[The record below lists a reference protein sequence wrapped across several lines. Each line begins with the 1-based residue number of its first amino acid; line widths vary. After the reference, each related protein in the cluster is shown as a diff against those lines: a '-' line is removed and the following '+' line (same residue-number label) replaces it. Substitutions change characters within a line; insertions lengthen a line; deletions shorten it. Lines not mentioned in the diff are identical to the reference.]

1 MTRYRHNCPIVMSAR
16 TLRHLITLTLAAA
29 VVGSTA
35 RARSAAI
42 AQSARL
48 IGRVVDT
55 AGRPAPGVFV
65 TALPESGG
73 VARRVLSGVDG
84 GYGFAF
90 LPEGTYRV
98 DFEIQGFQL
107 IRRNHV
113 RVPRSA
119 NDSIDAILSVRAMC
133 ECVHVVPSVPVSE
146 RSGQVVDGE
155 GRPLPH
161 ARVTIATPRTS
172 EVAYAD
178 ADGRFRVRVPIG
190 DKWSLTAS
198 DSGFNAVT
206 LQVSSTVPAPFQLA
220 LSYAGTRPV
229 PDVEPL
235 NRTCECPDDLFV
247 HNRP

>member
-1 MTRYRHNCPIVMSAR
+1 MSAR
-16 TLRHLITLTLAAA
+16 TFGHLTAVTLAAA

-35 RARSAAI
+35 LARSTAV

-48 IGRVVDT
+48 AGRVVDT
-55 AGRPAPGVFV
+55 AGGAAPGVWV
-65 TALPESGG
+65 TAIPESGG

-84 GYGFAF
+84 SYEFSSVA
-90 LPEGTYRV
+90 EGTYRV

-107 IRRNHV
+107 MRRNHV

-119 NDSIDAILSVRAMC
+119 SDSVDAILSVRGMC

>member
-1 MTRYRHNCPIVMSAR
+1 MSTR
-16 TLRHLITLTLAAA
+16 TLRHLITLTLAAV

-35 RARSAAI
+35 PARSAAI
-42 AQSARL
+42 AQSAPL
-48 IGRVVDT
+48 VGRVIDV
-55 AGRPAPGVFV
+55 ARGPIPGVVV

-84 GYGFAF
+84 SYEFSS

-107 IRRNHV
+107 MRRNHV
-113 RVPRSA
+113 RVPRGPS
-119 NDSIDAILSVRAMC
+119 DSVDGILSPRGMC
-133 ECVHVVPSVPVSE
+133 ECIHVAPSVPVSE

-161 ARVTIATPRTS
+161 ARVTIATSRTS

-190 DKWSLTAS
+190 EKWSLTAS

-206 LQVSSTVPAPFQLA
+206 LQVSSTVPAPFRLA
-220 LSYAGTRPV
+220 LQYAGTRPL

-235 NRTCECPDDLFV
+235 NRKCECPDDLFV
-247 HNRP
+247 HDRS

>member
-1 MTRYRHNCPIVMSAR
+1 MLMIAR

-29 VVGSTA
+29 VVGSPA
-35 RARSAAI
+35 SARSPAI
-42 AQSARL
+42 GQSARL
-48 IGRVVDT
+48 VGRVVDV
-55 AGRPAPGVFV
+55 ARGPIPGVFV
-65 TALPESGG
+65 TAFPESGG

-84 GYGFAF
+84 TYEFSS
-90 LPEGTYRV
+90 LPEGPYRV

-107 IRRNHV
+107 MRRNHV

-119 NDSIDAILSVRAMC
+119 TDSVDAVLSVRGMC
-133 ECVHVVPSVPVSE
+133 ECIHIVPSVPVSE

-206 LQVSSTVPAPFQLA
+206 LQVSSTVPAPFLLA
-220 LSYAGTRPV
+220 LPYAGTRAV

-235 NRTCECPDDLFV
+235 NRRCECPDDLFV
-247 HNRP
+247 HDRP